1 MADNNTKSK
10 INTEENIIR
19 KIKELCRAP
28 DLKPE
33 DWHKYGP
40 KVILFKLYCIT

>member
-1 MADNNTKSK
+1 MSEKNLASKSK
-10 INTEENIIR
+10 LEEERIN

-33 DWHKYGP
+33 NWHKYGP
-40 KVILFKLYCIT
+40 KVIYFNIII